1 MITIKSLKK
10 EVREIRQLGSMPDI
24 DTDFEGQQRPRV
36 KEYMEKRFGI
46 TQVTSLGT
54 YTTMQLKAAIT
65 DLARCE
71 GISIGTVRRIT
82 SKLRDEEG
90 MKSIEDFF
98 RVICSDTELREFVKN
113 HTELINDVMV
123 CLNSPKSASIH
134 ACGTVV
140 YPDEKSSAQWLPVR
154 ESNGLVVTEWE
165 GAEIEEAGFLKEDI
179 LGIAQ
184 LDKLA
189 DILKLIEKNRG
200 IKLDLYND
208 VPLDDPIVFEYIE
221 KGYLGDVFHFGAKG
235 LSSYCVQMKPHSL
248 DEMGLCA
255 ALYRPG
261 PIENNYHNEYILRKR
276 GESKIEYPI
285 GAEDILRPHLGLL
298 ITQEDIMR
306 LCQHLAGF
314 DLETTDSVRKCIW
327 GEELFWTPDGAVKIK
342 NIKPFTSVTTYNEK
356 ECCFKWNKVYR
367 RVYKKEK
374 ECIKLNMQGDNHFT
388 CTPDHKLLTEVGW
401 LEAKDC
407 VGHYVYKDLSR
418 RFGTLSKSKEE
429 LYLMIALLTEGSI
442 GTIGSCNFVNKDES
456 ELSEFKRCY
465 KEFVREEP
473 KEYYNQYTGCTSL
486 KIKDSVVTDLGLEFV
501 KSDEKR
507 LPDYIFSLNEEC
519 QLFVLGKL
527 IDFDGYV
534 ASKKGGLLIGYS
546 SKSKELIDQINIL
559 FSCLGVLTTTN
570 SRSFAEYPEKYYDIG
585 ISSIEDALKIKAM
598 LEPYSTKIKERFNF
612 KLEDFDL
619 DSYSQYKIPFEIW
632 QPIIKNLIDHSGYNC
647 NELLGKNILN
657 YGINRP
663 FDLTYRRAEKILK
676 RCGRS
681 KYLENILKREF
692 CFLKVESY
700 DRVGKL
706 PVYDFTMT
714 SDRSPYAF
722 VGGILAHN
730 CMGKKITSKLKSF
743 GDKFVKGYIERF
755 GVEEKYAQDL
765 WKQMEEFGKYAFNFS
780 HAIAYS
786 RNGYNC
792 IWLKAHYPIEF
803 WSVTFSHA
811 KIEDYPF
818 YINEIQKLG
827 NITIKS
833 VDINK
838 SDINIVSDVK
848 TSSMYWAL
856 NSVKQC
862 GDKAQEFIHNER
874 EKHGEFFSLDEFIDR
889 CVVKGS
895 PVNKSVIENLIYS
908 GAFDKLE
915 NITAPHERLRLIESY
930 RKNKRVKILEDKDLL
945 TNIIK
950 ARKEKNDWW
959 WTLQQKK
966 LSGFAS
972 FDYKRLIEEYHS
984 DDAFSDAE
992 YFDVSE
998 LKYWD
1003 GNDRSKCAIIGGFV
1017 IDIIERK
1024 SKKGLFAT
1032 IVLESNYEFINVIVF
1047 PDLFAEYADFLRES
1061 KNNLL
1066 LVDGY
1071 IQFDKWR
1078 QEYVLQTNL
1087 NTLFTVLS

>member
-1 MITIKSLKK
+1 MITIKSISKK
-10 EVREIRQLGSMPDI
+10 NEEITSLGSMPDI
-24 DTDFEGQQRPRV
+24 DSDFPGLQRPRV
-36 KEYMEKRFGI
+36 KEYMEKRFGAE
-46 TQVTSLGT
+46 QVTSLGT

-71 GISIGTVRRIT
+71 GVSIATVRRIT

-98 RVICSDTELREFVKN
+98 RVICGDTELREFVKN

-123 CLNSPKSASIH
+123 CLNSPKAASIH

-140 YPDEKSSAQWLPVR
+140 FPDEKTAEEWVPIKKQQ
-154 ESNGLVVTEWE
+154 GLLVTEWE
-165 GAEIEEAGFLKEDI
+165 GAEIEETGFLKEDI

-184 LDKLA
+184 LDKLES
-189 DILKLIEKNRG
+189 ILKLIEENHG
-200 IKLDLYND
+200 IKLDLYKD
-208 VPLDDPIVFEYIE
+208 IPLDDPEVFEYIA
-221 KGYLGDVFHFGAKG
+221 KGFLSDVFHFGAKG
-235 LSSYCVQMKPHSL
+235 LSSYCVQMKPESL

-276 GESKIEYPI
+276 GESEIEYPI

-342 NIKPFTSVTTYNEK
+342 DIKPFTSVTTYNEK

-367 RVYKKEK
+367 RAYKKEK

-429 LYLMIALLTEGSI
+429 LYLMTALLTEGSI
-442 GTIGSCNFVNKDES
+442 GTIGSCGFVNKDEI
-456 ELSEFKRCY
+456 ELNEFKRCY
-465 KEFVREEP
+465 KEFTQEEP

-501 KSDEKR
+501 KSDEKK
-507 LPDYIFSLNEEC
+507 LPDYVFSLNEEC

-534 ASKKGGLLIGYS
+534 ASKKGGFLIGYS
-546 SKSKELIDQINIL
+546 SKSKGLIDQINIL

-570 SRSFAEYPEKYYDIG
+570 SRSFAEYSEKYYDIG
-585 ISSIEDALKIKAM
+585 ITSIEDALKIKTM
-598 LEPYSTKIKERFNF
+598 LEPYSTKIKERFSF

-647 NELLGKNILN
+647 NELLGKNVLN
-657 YGINRP
+657 YGINHP
-663 FDLTYRRAEKILK
+663 FDLTYRRVEKILK

-681 KYLENILKREF
+681 KYLENVLKREF

-700 DRVGKL
+700 DEVGKL

-730 CMGKKITSKLKSF
+730 CMGKKITSKLKAF
-743 GDKFVKGYIERF
+743 GDKFVKGYIDRF

-792 IWLKAHYPIEF
+792 IWLKVHYPIEF
-803 WSVTFSHA
+803 WSTTFSFA
-811 KIEDYPF
+811 EIKDYPF

-833 VDINK
+833 VDINR
-838 SDINIVSDVK
+838 SDINIVSDAK
-848 TSSMYWAL
+848 TNSMYWAL
-856 NSVKQC
+856 NAVKQC
-862 GDKAQEFIHNER
+862 GEKAQEFIHNER
-874 EKHGEFFSLDEFIDR
+874 KEHGEFFSLDEFIDR
-889 CVVKGS
+889 CVIKNS
-895 PVNKSVIENLIYS
+895 PINKSVIENLIYS

-915 NITAPHERLRLIESY
+915 NINQPHERLRLIESY
-930 RKNKRVKILEDKDLL
+930 RENKRVKVLEDKDLL

-966 LSGFAS
+966 LSGFAF
-972 FDYKRLIEEYHS
+972 FDYEALVKEYHEEEV
-984 DDAFSDAE
+984 FHDAE

-1003 GNDRSKCAIIGGFV
+1003 GTDRSKCAIVGGFV
-1017 IDIIERK
+1017 IDVVERK
-1024 SKKGLFAT
+1024 SRKGPFAIIT
-1032 IVLESNYEFINVIVF
+1032 LESNYEFINMIIF
-1047 PDLFAEYADFLRES
+1047 AELWAEYAEFLRES
-1061 KNNLL
+1061 KNNIL

-1071 IQFDKWR
+1071 VQYDKWR

-1087 NTLFTVLS
+1087 NTSFTVLS